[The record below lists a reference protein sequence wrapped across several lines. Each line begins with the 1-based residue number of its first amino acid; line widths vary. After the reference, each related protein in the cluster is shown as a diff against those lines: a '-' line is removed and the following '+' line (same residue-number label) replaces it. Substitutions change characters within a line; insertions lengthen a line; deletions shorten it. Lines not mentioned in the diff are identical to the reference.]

1 MPAEFRL
8 PDVGEG
14 IREAEVVRWLVTEGE
29 IVREFDPIVEVQT
42 DKAVV
47 ELPAPVS
54 GRVAEIFAVPGS
66 VANVGDVLVT
76 IDTEVGAGRGAQ
88 ALIDRQALTSR
99 GGVPA
104 ERAAEIQSPMAVRAL
119 QAAQGGK
126 TVGGGRSNA
135 QATSRPAQARR
146 QVEESGGRRRAEQ
159 AAVQSRSTGWPR
171 PLATPGVRHLAR
183 ELGVLLDEVQ
193 GTGPNGRISRKD
205 VQEHAAGRSAAR
217 ADMALSGSAATG
229 YLLQEGADGV
239 TGSAGHQPAS
249 TRIPFRGVRR
259 ATAEHVSRSAFTAP
273 HVTTFD
279 DCEATALVALRSRW
293 NTALEPQGKRLSYLP
308 FIVKA
313 VVSALRAFPYFNA
326 RLDEEA
332 QEIELLAAYHIG
344 LAVDTPDGL
353 LVPVIRH
360 ADRLTVAEIGEEIVR
375 LSRGAKERKLSQQ
388 ELRGSTFTI
397 TNMGPIGGLFAT
409 PIINYPEVG
418 ILAVH
423 QIQRKPVVRG
433 DEIVIRDMLTL
444 SLSFD
449 HRIIDGAGSVR
460 FMNHIRHLIE
470 HPELLMLELK

>member
-29 IVREFDPIVEVQT
+29 FVREFDPIVEVQT

-54 GRVAEIFAVPGS
+54 GRVAEILAVPGS

-76 IDTEVGAGRGAQ
+76 IDTETGVARGAQ
-88 ALIDRQALTSR
+88 ALIDSQSLTAR
-99 GGVPA
+99 TGAVTDH
-104 ERAAEIQSPMAVRAL
+104 AAEIQSPMAVRAL
-119 QAAQGGK
+119 QAAQSVKVTGAAKGG
-126 TVGGGRSNA
+126 TPAMAHATQPRRQSEGSRGRSGTE
-135 QATSRPAQARR
+135 QKRS
-146 QVEESGGRRRAEQ
+146 SGL
-159 AAVQSRSTGWPR
+159 PR

-183 ELGVLLDEVQ
+183 ELGVLLDEVE
-193 GTGPNGRISRKD
+193 GSGANGRITRKD
-205 VQEHAAGRSAAR
+205 VQEYATQR
-217 ADMALSGSAATG
+217 ATNQVG
-229 YLLQEGADGV
+229 GV
-239 TGSAGHQPAS
+239 TASAVARVLPREETELLTTAGAHQPAS

-279 DCEATALVALRSRW
+279 DCEATSLVALRNRW
-293 NTALEPQGKRLSYLP
+293 NVALEAQGKRLSYLP

-332 QEIELLAAYHIG
+332 QEIELLAGYHIG

-360 ADRLTVAEIGEEIVR
+360 ADRLTVAEIGDEILR
-375 LSRGAKERKLSQQ
+375 LTRGAKERKLSQQ

-397 TNMGPIGGLFAT
+397 TNMGPIGGMFAT

-433 DEIVIRDMLTL
+433 DDIVIRDMLTL

-460 FMNHIRHLIE
+460 FMNHIRRLIE

>member
-29 IVREFDPIVEVQT
+29 FVREFDPIVEVQT

-54 GRVAEIFAVPGS
+54 GRVAEILAVPGS

-76 IDTEVGAGRGAQ
+76 IDTEAGAARGAQ
-88 ALIDRQALTSR
+88 ALIDRQSLTARTGAVTDHAL
-99 GGVPA
+99 
-104 ERAAEIQSPMAVRAL
+104 EIQSPMAVRAL
-119 QAAQGGK
+119 QAAQSVKAAGAAK
-126 TVGGGRSNA
+126 SST
-135 QATSRPAQARR
+135 QAVAHATQPRR
-146 QVEESGGRRRAEQ
+146 QGEGSRARSGTEQ
-159 AAVQSRSTGWPR
+159 KRSSGLPR

-183 ELGVLLDEVQ
+183 ELGVLLDEVE
-193 GTGPNGRISRKD
+193 GSGANGRITRKD
-205 VQEHAAGRSAAR
+205 VQEHAAQRAANQ
-217 ADMALSGSAATG
+217 AGTAAVARVVPQDETE
-229 YLLQEGADGV
+229 LLATPVE
-239 TGSAGHQPAS
+239 HQPAS

-279 DCEATALVALRSRW
+279 DCEATSLVALRNRW
-293 NTALEPQGKRLSYLP
+293 NAALEAQGKRLSYLP

-332 QEIELLAAYHIG
+332 QEIELLAGYHIG

-360 ADRLTVAEIGEEIVR
+360 ADRLTVAEIGDEILR
-375 LSRGAKERKLSQQ
+375 LTRGARERKLSQQ

-397 TNMGPIGGLFAT
+397 TNMGPIGGMFAT

-433 DEIVIRDMLTL
+433 DDIVIRDMLTL

-460 FMNHIRHLIE
+460 FMNHIRRLIE

>member
-29 IVREFDPIVEVQT
+29 FVREFDPIVEVQT

-54 GRVAEIFAVPGS
+54 GRVAEILAVPGS
-66 VANVGDVLVT
+66 IANVGDVLVT
-76 IDTEVGAGRGAQ
+76 IDTEAGASRGAQ
-88 ALIDRQALTSR
+88 ALIDRQSLTAR
-99 GGVPA
+99 TGAVTDHA
-104 ERAAEIQSPMAVRAL
+104 FDIQSPMAVRAL
-119 QAAQGGK
+119 QAASVNKVAGAARGNTPSVAHAAQPRHQGEGNS
-126 TVGGGRSNA
+126 GRH
-135 QATSRPAQARR
+135 
-146 QVEESGGRRRAEQ
+146 RAEQ
-159 AAVQSRSTGWPR
+159 RRSPGLPR

-183 ELGVLLDEVQ
+183 ELGVVLDEVE
-193 GTGPNGRISRKD
+193 GTGTNGRITRKD
-205 VQEHAAGRSAAR
+205 VQEYAAHRAASQAGVSPAGAAAVGRVLPF
-217 ADMALSGSAATG
+217 DETE
-229 YLLQEGADGV
+229 LLTTVVE
-239 TGSAGHQPAS
+239 HQPAS

-279 DCEATALVALRSRW
+279 DCEATSLVALRSRW
-293 NTALEPQGKRLSYLP
+293 NAALEPQGKRLSYLP

-360 ADRLTVAEIGEEIVR
+360 ADRLTVAEIGDEILR
-375 LSRGAKERKLSQQ
+375 LTRGAKERKLSQQ

-397 TNMGPIGGLFAT
+397 TNMGPIGGMFAT

-433 DEIVIRDMLTL
+433 DDIVIRDMLTL

-460 FMNHIRHLIE
+460 FMNHIRRLIE